1 MKLKLGR
8 NGGIII
14 AILTMMIIFTIINPI
29 YLSTDNLIDIIKQST
44 INGLLAIGITLV
56 IITAGIDLSVG
67 SIFAIVIV
75 SVGKILN
82 AGVNPIIAVTIGLII
97 GFLLGVINGILITKL
112 EIQPFIVT
120 LGTMSAYRGI
130 SYIITGGWPVL
141 DISENFRIM
150 FDGDFLGII
159 PVSVIILLLTAL
171 IIFILLKYT
180 KFGSYIYAL
189 GSNEEATLLSGV
201 NVNFNKTIA
210 YGLCGVTAALS
221 GVVLLARLG
230 TGEPTAGIGYELNAI
245 AAAAVGGASLSG
257 GRGTVQGTLLGTI
270 LLSALRVGLI
280 VVGVDS
286 FWQYIATG
294 VIIVIAASFETINK
308 RIAILKLKNSVKS

>member
-150 FDGDFLGII
+150 FEGDFLGII

>member
-97 GFLLGVINGILITKL
+97 GFLG
-112 EIQPFIVT
+112 
-120 LGTMSAYRGI
+120 Y
-130 SYIITGGWPVL
+130 
-141 DISENFRIM
+141 
-150 FDGDFLGII
+150 
-159 PVSVIILLLTAL
+159 
-171 IIFILLKYT
+171 
-180 KFGSYIYAL
+180 
-189 GSNEEATLLSGV
+189 V
-201 NVNFNKTIA
+201 N
-210 YGLCGVTAALS
+210 
-221 GVVLLARLG
+221 
-230 TGEPTAGIGYELNAI
+230 
-245 AAAAVGGASLSG
+245 
-257 GRGTVQGTLLGTI
+257 
-270 LLSALRVGLI
+270 
-280 VVGVDS
+280 
-286 FWQYIATG
+286 
-294 VIIVIAASFETINK
+294 
-308 RIAILKLKNSVKS
+308 

>member
-1 MKLKLGR
+1 MAKNNFPVVYYKTAMSQNVDSLNRVAVSKTTVY
-8 NGGIII
+8 NGS
-14 AILTMMIIFTIINPI
+14 L
-29 YLSTDNLIDIIKQST
+29 
-44 INGLLAIGITLV
+44 
-56 IITAGIDLSVG
+56 
-67 SIFAIVIV
+67 
-75 SVGKILN
+75 
-82 AGVNPIIAVTIGLII
+82 
-97 GFLLGVINGILITKL
+97 
-112 EIQPFIVT
+112 VT

>member
-1 MKLKLGR
+1 M
-8 NGGIII
+8 
-14 AILTMMIIFTIINPI
+14 
-29 YLSTDNLIDIIKQST
+29 
-44 INGLLAIGITLV
+44 
-56 IITAGIDLSVG
+56 
-67 SIFAIVIV
+67 
-75 SVGKILN
+75 
-82 AGVNPIIAVTIGLII
+82 
-97 GFLLGVINGILITKL
+97 
-112 EIQPFIVT
+112 
-120 LGTMSAYRGI
+120 
-130 SYIITGGWPVL
+130 
-141 DISENFRIM
+141 
-150 FDGDFLGII
+150 
-159 PVSVIILLLTAL
+159 
-171 IIFILLKYT
+171 
-180 KFGSYIYAL
+180 
-189 GSNEEATLLSGV
+189 
-201 NVNFNKTIA
+201 
-210 YGLCGVTAALS
+210 CGVTAALS

>member
-82 AGVNPIIAVTIGLII
+82 VGVNPIIAVTIGLII